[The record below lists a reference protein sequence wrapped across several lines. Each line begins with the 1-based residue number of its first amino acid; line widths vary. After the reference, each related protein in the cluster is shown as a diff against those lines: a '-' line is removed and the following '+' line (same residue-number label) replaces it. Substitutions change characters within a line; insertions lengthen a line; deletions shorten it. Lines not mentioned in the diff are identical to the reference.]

1 MNTPHKK
8 GGEITIHNLQT
19 PEKAVKM
26 LEETGLYQDFM
37 SADSES
43 LRYSI
48 FENAEEIYKKGVFEK
63 GGKTISREDIVNVLK
78 DELED
83 VLEDANQEYEGQE
96 ITGEEV
102 EYKSRDGFIPYTDGG
117 YEYRFFAYGNHLT
130 GSGKSLPTNTL
141 DAELERVENLNY
153 EYGKERFAEDY
164 PEIVKELGEE
174 NIDYDSLSEAGYD
187 SEADDLDNFSISDD
201 DSIMFE
207 VEAFYY
213 NPDNDKGIDGK
224 HTIVLS
230 GSVNMEAPYHRTGNY
245 EDYTQDKF
253 TFDSIEDLKEKL
265 QKGIDKISK
274 WFDGENYKEGRELKM
289 GRFAKGGS
297 IGETNSIVNGLKKG
311 DTIEISFG
319 SSISNTNKVALKV
332 RSRNKVRKGRVDK
345 ITFEN
350 INNPQSSKFYAYERG
365 DGKWGFAMGDMAISN
380 ISITKSYAKGGK
392 TAKYKAGDKV
402 YYLPKLSGFDNSK
415 PLTVK
420 YVNYEKDSL
429 SESMGIKTTPKYKYN
444 FENSSLGAVEDDLS
458 KRYAKGGVTEKDQ
471 QSIIQEGSVI
481 EYVDEDG
488 DYSADI
494 GYRDF
499 YGKNMYYIW
508 FNGTIVHSSITY
520 KSMLRK
526 LNQLKE
532 DYNLEYRGV
541 KYEKGGSI
549 RRTNNSSLLRYTNF
563 EDGWIF
569 NLVKLNPFR
578 NNDGLRY
585 KGNVKYGISRS
596 GPGKKQEIWQ
606 FENLKEANKKYDE
619 LVELGKTYSK
629 IERQG
634 KIESNYAKGGEIDLT
649 KEYYNVVAMNENY
662 EDLGYNSN
670 STMGSQSEAIE
681 QAKEWFSKGLE
692 PMPNT
697 NKRRKVGIVEVF
709 RIRLFGNRFQD
720 ENMIYRFPKR
730 YTDLIYR
737 VNETY
742 PLGERVVQKP
752 IEENY
757 GKGGAIDVKI
767 KDWYTKNYPKDEL
780 GERMNNTN
788 TFEDLSDALNKGDNV
803 YNVTGVGDSLIRERL
818 FEHLAKVKGVEY
830 KFIYEKWLGKGMITD
845 EEIKSMFEKGGEVKK
860 KENEMLIGGL
870 AGILLG
876 IFLNK

>member
-1 MNTPHKK
+1 
-8 GGEITIHNLQT
+8 
-19 PEKAVKM
+19 
-26 LEETGLYQDFM
+26 
-37 SADSES
+37 
-43 LRYSI
+43 
-48 FENAEEIYKKGVFEK
+48 
-63 GGKTISREDIVNVLK
+63 
-78 DELED
+78 
-83 VLEDANQEYEGQE
+83 
-96 ITGEEV
+96 
-102 EYKSRDGFIPYTDGG
+102 
-117 YEYRFFAYGNHLT
+117 
-130 GSGKSLPTNTL
+130 
-141 DAELERVENLNY
+141 
-153 EYGKERFAEDY
+153 
-164 PEIVKELGEE
+164 
-174 NIDYDSLSEAGYD
+174 
-187 SEADDLDNFSISDD
+187 
-201 DSIMFE
+201 
-207 VEAFYY
+207 
-213 NPDNDKGIDGK
+213 
-224 HTIVLS
+224 
-230 GSVNMEAPYHRTGNY
+230 
-245 EDYTQDKF
+245 
-253 TFDSIEDLKEKL
+253 
-265 QKGIDKISK
+265 
-274 WFDGENYKEGRELKM
+274 
-289 GRFAKGGS
+289 
-297 IGETNSIVNGLKKG
+297 
-311 DTIEISFG
+311 
-319 SSISNTNKVALKV
+319 
-332 RSRNKVRKGRVDK
+332 
-345 ITFEN
+345 
-350 INNPQSSKFYAYERG
+350 
-365 DGKWGFAMGDMAISN
+365 
-380 ISITKSYAKGGK
+380 
-392 TAKYKAGDKV
+392 
-402 YYLPKLSGFDNSK
+402 
-415 PLTVK
+415 
-420 YVNYEKDSL
+420 
-429 SESMGIKTTPKYKYN
+429 MGIKTTPKYKYN

-634 KIESNYAKGGEIDLT
+634 KIESNYAKGG
-649 KEYYNVVAMNENY
+649 
-662 EDLGYNSN
+662 
-670 STMGSQSEAIE
+670 
-681 QAKEWFSKGLE
+681 
-692 PMPNT
+692 
-697 NKRRKVGIVEVF
+697 
-709 RIRLFGNRFQD
+709 
-720 ENMIYRFPKR
+720 
-730 YTDLIYR
+730 
-737 VNETY
+737 
-742 PLGERVVQKP
+742 
-752 IEENY
+752 
-757 GKGGAIDVKI
+757 AIDVKI

-860 KENEMLIGGL
+860 KGNEMLIGGL